1 MKEHPMLQSLIPTV
15 MGVLL
20 VALPMSSG
28 GADAKEPAADKET
41 GYIKAEVRGT
51 LRFQEGRGY
60 FIAFKSEDAPQREHR
75 VWLWISEQK
84 ALVRQLQGLTG
95 KEVVAKGNL
104 QQMPEDVHASVPPH
118 GLYLQHFKIEAAEA
132 KK

>member
-1 MKEHPMLQSLIPTV
+1 MLRSLILTV
-15 MGVLL
+15 GGFLL
-20 VALPMSSG
+20 LAFPPSSE

-60 FIAFKSEDAPQREHR
+60 FIGFKSEDAPQREQR
-75 VWLWISEQK
+75 VWLRISEQK
-84 ALVRQLQGLTG
+84 VLVRRLQGLTG

-104 QQMPEDVHASVPPH
+104 EQMPEDVGASVPPH
-118 GLYLQHFKIEAAEA
+118 GLYLRDFQIEAAEV